1 MVSDAALGPFPAQV
15 FVDIGDPAPRDAPHW
30 VKWGPM
36 DELKPKSFRSAL
48 GCPKPKG
55 GKGRGKGRNKAPPK
69 APPKSGK
76 PPPKSEQLKSE
87 VPGSLPK
94 PGVPVVVD
102 AGGFITRAYA
112 RVWGTAE

>member
-1 MVSDAALGPFPAQV
+1 M
-15 FVDIGDPAPRDAPHW
+15 DISG
-30 VKWGPM
+30 
-36 DELKPKSFRSAL
+36 LKRFLSAL
-48 GCPKPKG
+48 ECPKPKG

-69 APPKSGK
+69 APPKSGKPPPKSGK

-102 AGGFITRAYA
+102 AGGLISRAYA